1 MGAHSPPC
9 VCKRK
14 GLQSLFMCRIN
25 WSSVF
30 RLRDLLSRFVVFVV
44 VLAVAARVGFA
55 QRARAFGVA
64 SRVGV
69 AGESFLEL
77 FAERHDECGEV
88 FFRRVSTMTALP
100 RKASADRCLRRVR
113 LTTRFMS
120 WRGPRR
126 GGGWRSPLIRV
137 GSLGGRG
144 RDGQAIFGSSFFP
157 AKSCRREST
166 ALSVCGVSVSQ
177 SKAPKHLFQLPDF
190 GRRPTFSTLRCMSMS
205 P

>member
-88 FFRRVSTMTALP
+88 FFRRRVSTMTALP
-100 RKASADRCLRRVR
+100 RKVSA
-113 LTTRFMS
+113 
-120 WRGPRR
+120 
-126 GGGWRSPLIRV
+126 
-137 GSLGGRG
+137 
-144 RDGQAIFGSSFFP
+144 
-157 AKSCRREST
+157 
-166 ALSVCGVSVSQ
+166 
-177 SKAPKHLFQLPDF
+177 
-190 GRRPTFSTLRCMSMS
+190 
-205 P
+205 